1 MYIMDN
7 NRKAEL
13 YGQLLNEHTRL
24 SNQISAIKGESL
36 ELNEKQKREIQS
48 LNQRQLFI
56 MKQLES
62 LMR

>member
-1 MYIMDN
+1 MDN

-24 SNQISAIKGESL
+24 SNRISSIKGESL
-36 ELNEKQKREIQS
+36 EMNESQKKEIHQ
-48 LNQRQLFI
+48 LQQRQLFV

>member
-1 MYIMDN
+1 MDN

>member
-1 MYIMDN
+1 MDN

-24 SNQISAIKGESL
+24 SNQISSIKGESL
-36 ELNEKQKREIQS
+36 ELSDKQRQDIHS
-48 LNQRQLFI
+48 LQQRQLFV

-62 LMR
+62 LMK

>member
-24 SNQISAIKGESL
+24 SNHISSIKGESL
-36 ELNEKQKREIQS
+36 DLNENQRNEIHQ
-48 LNQRQLFI
+48 LQQRQLFI